1 MRCEPVPNPTRPCRK
16 PLPRVSSPLT
26 LTRPRDHKPHLV
38 WGVHSG
44 WGLRLHPLHWQAK
57 EARLE
62 PECWVPSRVS
72 PSAPSLAGSSPGQGP
87 QGGAASCP
95 APLTPASLQKCS
107 PPPCSTRNSG
117 LYSAAR
123 LTRGKRKTNPQTEAK
138 QPHTCHHFPWW
149 IFPLLLS
156 AEEPANLEKGSGW
169 GLGSLSPGLGGG

>member
-57 EARLE
+57 EARLG

-87 QGGAASCP
+87 PGWGGLVPNPPHPSVSAEVQPPPLVPQGTLVSTLWPVSREVRGRQTRRQRRSNP
-95 APLTPASLQKCS
+95 TPA
-107 PPPCSTRNSG
+107 T
-117 LYSAAR
+117 
-123 LTRGKRKTNPQTEAK
+123 
-138 QPHTCHHFPWW
+138 
-149 IFPLLLS
+149 I
-156 AEEPANLEKGSGW
+156 
-169 GLGSLSPGLGGG
+169 SPGGFSLCF